1 MNDKKNLELAKLA
14 KKTLNS
20 YQLCDSCLGR
30 LFRQVKKRASNK
42 QKGELIRTH
51 LKLKQET
58 NTQDCWLCEG
68 LIGEIDH
75 FADLISDALQ
85 EYEFDTFLVG
95 SKIDEDILQR
105 EKELRDFTK
114 SDDTEPIKMEINREV
129 GKILEKKL
137 RKTVDFEKPDI
148 TTIVD
153 TAFDVVDL
161 QIHSLFIYGRYK
173 KFERGIPQ
181 TKWPCIICRG
191 RGCKS
196 CNYTGKTYETSV
208 EEIISKKAVELTKGT
223 DESFHGC
230 GREDIDALMLGSG
243 RPFVLEIKNPKK
255 RNVDLKLL
263 GKETNSYA
271 KDKVEISNLR
281 FSDRKEIARI
291 KNAEFQKTY
300 RIVIEGEKHINKEK
314 LKEAAQIL
322 QGKTIKQLTP
332 TRVAHRR
339 ANKVRDRKIYNCN
352 VESVAGFIARLT
364 IETQSGTYIKELISG
379 DNGKTKPNIS
389 EMIGI
394 PCKVKELDV
403 IDIKGE

>member
-1 MNDKKNLELAKLA
+1 MNDKKILELA

-20 YQLCDSCLGR
+20 YQLCDPCLGR
-30 LFRQVKKRASNK
+30 LFREIEKETTNK
-42 QKGELIRTH
+42 QKGEIIRTT
-51 LKLKQET
+51 LKHKQEI
-58 NTQDCWLCEG
+58 NPKDCWFCEG
-68 LIGEIDH
+68 LLDEIEY
-75 FADLISDALQ
+75 FAHLISEALQ
-85 EYEFDTFLVG
+85 EYEFETFLVG

-105 EKELRDFTK
+105 EKELWDFSK
-114 SDDTEPIKMEINREV
+114 SDDREPIKMEINREV

-148 TTIVD
+148 IAIIN
-153 TAFDVVDL
+153 TAFDVVNL
-161 QIHSLFIYGRYK
+161 QIKSLFIYGRYK
-173 KFERGIPQ
+173 KFKRGIPQ
-181 TKWPCIICRG
+181 TKWPCRICRG

-263 GKETNSYA
+263 GKEINSYA
-271 KDKVEISNLR
+271 KDKVEISSLR

-300 RIVIEGEKHINKEK
+300 RVVIEGEKHINKEK

-379 DNGKTKPNIS
+379 DNRKTKPNVS

>member
-1 MNDKKNLELAKLA
+1 MNDKKNLELAK
-14 KKTLNS
+14 KTLSS

-30 LFRQVKKRASNK
+30 LFRQVKKRSSNK
-42 QKGELIRTH
+42 QKGELIRTT
-51 LKLKQET
+51 LKHKQEI

-75 FADLISDALQ
+75 FVDLISDALQ
-85 EYEFDTFLVG
+85 EYEFDTFLIG
-95 SKIDEDILQR
+95 SKIDEDIVEK
-105 EKELRDFTK
+105 EKELWSFISSEDF
-114 SDDTEPIKMEINREV
+114 EPIKMEINREV

-148 TTIVD
+148 IAMIN
-153 TAFDVVDL
+153 TAFDVVNL
-161 QIHSLFIYGRYK
+161 QIKSLFIYGRYK
-173 KFERGIPQ
+173 KFKRGIPQ
-181 TKWPCIICRG
+181 TKWPCRICRG

-196 CNYTGKTYETSV
+196 CNYTGKMYETSV
-208 EEIISKKAVELTKGT
+208 EELISKKALELTKGT

-255 RNVDLKLL
+255 RNIDLSLL
-263 GKETNSYA
+263 GKEINFYA
-271 KDKVEISNLR
+271 KDKVEISNLQ

-291 KNAEFQKTY
+291 KKAEFQKTY
-300 RIVIEGEKHINKEK
+300 RVVIEGEKHINKEK

-339 ANKVRDRKIYNCN
+339 ANKVRERKIYNCN
-352 VESVAGFIARLT
+352 VESVVGFIARLT

-379 DNGKTKPNIS
+379 DNGKTKPNVS